1 MEDRARQ
8 EDEHWASVMES
19 LDLLFAKVGS
29 VENRQQKIEAQL
41 DMSTSVL
48 EQMLLDQQT
57 LAKQMELTGQAVARL
72 TLDRHPTPPSSPRP
86 NHGDT
91 RFTEF
96 HQGASSRN
104 REVPPPEHRDS
115 HRSHSD
121 HHSFSR
127 NALPKLTFPMFNGVN
142 PVIWKDKCLDFFH
155 FYNIPESLWVTSA
168 SLNMDENSS
177 KWYKTYKLTNGI
189 GTWSE
194 FIAAVEQQFGS
205 YEYRDA
211 VGELVSLYQE
221 GTLEEY
227 ISAFVDLQY
236 QITMHNTGMDQV
248 YFVTQFI
255 KGLKPELRAGVQS
268 QVPEDMRKA
277 IMLARVQQ

>member
-1 MEDRARQ
+1 MALAEQREEEKWEQ
-8 EDEHWASVMES
+8 LMASV
-19 LDLLFAKVGS
+19 DLLFARVGS
-29 VENRQQKIEAQL
+29 IDRNQQQINAQL
-41 DMSTSVL
+41 DLSAQVMERVL
-48 EQMLLDQQT
+48 QDQQT
-57 LAKQMELTGQAVARL
+57 LAKQMELTGQVVACP
-72 TLDRHPTPPSSPRP
+72 TLDRHPTPPSSSRP

-91 RFTEF
+91 RFTKF
-96 HQGASSRN
+96 HHGASSCN

-142 PVIWKDKCLDFFH
+142 PVVWKDKCLDFFH
-155 FYNIPESLWVTSA
+155 FYNIPESLWVTST

-177 KWYKTYKLTNGI
+177 KWYKTYKLTNVI

-211 VGELVSLYQE
+211 IGELVSLY
-221 GTLEEY
+221 
-227 ISAFVDLQY
+227 
-236 QITMHNTGMDQV
+236 
-248 YFVTQFI
+248 
-255 KGLKPELRAGVQS
+255 
-268 QVPEDMRKA
+268 
-277 IMLARVQQ
+277 